1 MADARYETQFT
12 VTTTEQ
18 GKIVLKVLD
27 RINVDDVFVHLVNR
41 ELYRLVTGND
51 TGSDV
56 PRNFKDV
63 LVKTKYSAG

>member
-1 MADARYETQFT
+1 MSDARYETQFT
-12 VTTTEQ
+12 VTTTER
-18 GKIVLKVLD
+18 GKVVLKVMD

-56 PRNFKDV
+56 PQNFKDV